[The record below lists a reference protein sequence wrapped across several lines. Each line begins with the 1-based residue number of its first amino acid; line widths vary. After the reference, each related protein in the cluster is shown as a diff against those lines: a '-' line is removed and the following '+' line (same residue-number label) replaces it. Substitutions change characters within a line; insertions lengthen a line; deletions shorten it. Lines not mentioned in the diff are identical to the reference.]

1 MAVAIETWAGYN
13 EEGEEV
19 KRYKAADATK
29 DIDPAEIKAA
39 IENVK
44 DKCDEEFKSISNKLD
59 GLTDGALNA
68 LRIEGAT
75 LQDYIDQISEI
86 VNQFGSEIADK
97 LEPLVEKAQNEHDRL
112 QKQYNN
118 DAQSKAANGTA
129 SHHKV

>member
-1 MAVAIETWAGYN
+1 MAVAIETWAGYD
-13 EEGEEV
+13 EEGKEI
-19 KRYKAADATK
+19 KRVKAADATK
-29 DIDPAEIKAA
+29 DIDPEEIKKA

-44 DKCDEEFKSISNKLD
+44 QKCDEEFDSINTKLT

-68 LRIEGAT
+68 LRIEGTT

-86 VNQFGSEIADK
+86 VKNFGTEIADK
-97 LEPLVEKAQNEHDRL
+97 LEPLVDKAQKEHDKL

-118 DAQSKAANGTA
+118 DAESSAASGTA